1 MAPKAP
7 ALHFCYYIEPVAEM
21 PVLQRGIAREG
32 GAGQAG
38 ARAEVFFL
46 LVGAHDQIGPL
57 SLEKFV
63 RDSSQE
69 GS

>member
-1 MAPKAP
+1 
-7 ALHFCYYIEPVAEM
+7 M

-38 ARAEVFFL
+38 ARAEGFFL